1 MSATAPARG
10 ISPTAVSCR
19 AYGQTDRLTL
29 AMTRSWLRRS
39 AATVALGAMLAAGS
53 AASANAAPVPS
64 IRVAGVRAVDVS
76 VVVAPASQY
85 AVTVV
90 NVGDQATIAS
100 EDDPSSIAIEG
111 AGAGASVSGAGLQC
125 TPTTTRSIACSIP
138 RFALNPGDAVVVT
151 VDGVNPDAGGGAI
164 FTVTAD
170 FNGSIS
176 SVDVCT
182 TAATDDRSDAGAAS
196 VPGQANSPSK
206 KRKAHKAS
214 AKTSPAL
221 KTRRSVRARTVT
233 VTVAHARG
241 ATGRLTVTAEEGRV
255 RDWPDARRTVKALK
269 VTRRKIA
276 GRYRYSFTVRGGA
289 YTVVA
294 RWVGTGHWA
303 DETQTTTYRVA

>member
-1 MSATAPARG
+1 
-10 ISPTAVSCR
+10 
-19 AYGQTDRLTL
+19 
-29 AMTRSWLRRS
+29 MTRSWLRRS
-39 AATVALGAMLAAGS
+39 AATVALGALLAAGS

-111 AGAGASVSGAGLQC
+111 AGPGASVSGAGLQC
-125 TPTTTRSIACSIP
+125 TPDDDEIDCLFDP
-138 RFALNPGDAVVVT
+138 ELALNPGDAVVVT
-151 VDGVNPDAGGGAI
+151 VAGVNPDAGGGAI

-182 TAATDDRSDAGAAS
+182 TAASDQSDAGAAS
-196 VPGQANSPSK
+196 VPGQANSLRK

-233 VTVAHARG
+233 ITVAHARG

-255 RDWPDARRTVKALK
+255 RDWPDARRPVKALT
-269 VTRRKIA
+269 VTRRRIA
-276 GRYRYSFTVRGGA
+276 GGYRYRFTVRGGA

-294 RWVGTGHWA
+294 SWAGTGHWA